1 MTPKEGYLALNLLP
15 RIGPIRVRRLLE
27 RFDSPQAILS
37 AKRREL
43 VSVPGIGE
51 DMAEQ
56 IGDWENRIDLAE
68 EQRRIA
74 DHGISL
80 VTLDDTN
87 YPEALRTIHDPP
99 FLLYMKGTLLPGDA
113 AAIGVVG
120 SRRTTH
126 YGKEQAKKLSFQL
139 ARAGFCII
147 SGLARGID
155 TAAHEAALAAKGR
168 TIAVLGSGIGNV
180 YPPENQSLA
189 DRISESGAVLSEF
202 PVLYVPDKQ
211 SFPLRNRIVAGMSQG
226 LLVVEA
232 PAWSGSLITANQA
245 LEQGRT
251 VFAVPGPIDR
261 PTSEGCHRLIQQGA
275 TLVCNAQDVI
285 DELGMEIHS
294 LGLEFEPDSLFS
306 PRSLSSA
313 ASENAP
319 SSPPSTPEKPKRQ
332 IELSEIERLILAE
345 LDRGNAT
352 IDSLSEV
359 TGSPSGKVG
368 ATLLQLELKSL
379 VKQLPGKY
387 FTKAS

>member
-1 MTPKEGYLALNLLP
+1 MTPREAYLALNLLP
-15 RIGPIRVRRLLE
+15 RIGPIRVRRLLDH
-27 RFDSPQAILS
+27 FGTPQAILG
-37 AKRREL
+37 AKQREL
-43 VSVPGIGE
+43 IMVPGIGE

-68 EQRRIA
+68 EERRIA

-80 VTLDDTN
+80 VTLDDAN
-87 YPEALRTIHDPP
+87 YPGALRTIHDPH

-155 TAAHEAALAAKGR
+155 TAAHEAALAANGR

-189 DRISESGAVLSEF
+189 DRIAENGAVLSEF

-232 PAWSGSLITANQA
+232 PVRSGSLITANQA

-275 TLVCNAQDVI
+275 TLVCGAQDVI
-285 DELGMEIHS
+285 DELGMEINS
-294 LGLEFEPDSLFS
+294 LGLEFEPESLFAS
-306 PRSLSSA
+306 RSGTSSET
-313 ASENAP
+313 SLT
-319 SSPPSTPEKPKRQ
+319 SPEKPKRQ
-332 IELSEIERLILAE
+332 IELSEIERHILAE
-345 LDRGNAT
+345 LEQGNAT
-352 IDSLSEV
+352 IDSLCEA
-359 TGSPSGKVG
+359 TGNHAGKVG
-368 ATLLQLELKSL
+368 AALLHL
-379 VKQLPGKY
+379 
-387 FTKAS
+387 

>member
-1 MTPKEGYLALNLLP
+1 MTPKDAYLALNLLP

-27 RFDSPQAILS
+27 RFQSPQQILT

-43 VSVPGIGE
+43 LEVPGIGE

-68 EQRRIA
+68 EKRRIA
-74 DHGISL
+74 DHDISL
-80 VTLDDTN
+80 VTLDDEN
-87 YPEALRTIHDPP
+87 YPAALREIHDPP
-99 FLLYMKGTLLPGDA
+99 FLLYMKGTLTPADA

-139 ARAGFCII
+139 AKAGFTIV

-155 TAAHEAALAAKGR
+155 TAAHEAALAANGR
-168 TIAVLGSGIGNV
+168 TLAVLGSGIGNV
-180 YPPENQSLA
+180 YPPENQALA
-189 DRISESGAVLSEF
+189 DRIAGSGAVLSEF

-211 SFPLRNRIVAGMSQG
+211 SFPLRNRIVAGLSQG

-232 PAWSGSLITANQA
+232 PVRSGSLITANQA

-275 TLVCNAQDVI
+275 TLVCCAQDII
-285 DELGMEIHS
+285 DELGMEINS
-294 LGLEFEPDSLFS
+294 LALDFSTEP
-306 PRSLSSA
+306 RY
-313 ASENAP
+313 P
-319 SSPPSTPEKPKRQ
+319 SQMPSGKPQRQ
-332 IELSEIERLILAE
+332 LDLSEPERLLLAA
-345 LDRGNAT
+345 LTRGDAT
-352 IDSLSEV
+352 IDSLADA
-359 TGSPSGKVG
+359 TGIPTGKVS

-379 VKQLPGKY
+379 IKQLPGKY
-387 FTKAS
+387 FTKQS